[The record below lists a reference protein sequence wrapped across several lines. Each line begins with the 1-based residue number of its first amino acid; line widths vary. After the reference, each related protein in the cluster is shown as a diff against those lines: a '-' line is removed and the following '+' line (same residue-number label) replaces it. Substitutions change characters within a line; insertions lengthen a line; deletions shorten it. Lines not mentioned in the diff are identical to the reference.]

1 MVWGQLAQWSLQPCG
16 GTRALGRVSLL
27 AGPLKGLEVRQ
38 APPLAAQDYVWQR
51 GGEVALASGALGQ
64 WRCSL
69 TRAPPPSSSTPFP
82 DSQRPV
88 SRPHQDS
95 CLGLPLVM
103 LSPQALFKAQLLK
116 PRAWPASLQAP

>member
-1 MVWGQLAQWSLQPCG
+1 VVWGQLAQWSLQPCG

-27 AGPLKGLEVRQ
+27 AGPLEGLEVRQ

-51 GGEVALASGALGQ
+51 GGEVALASGAL
-64 WRCSL
+64 
-69 TRAPPPSSSTPFP
+69 RAPPPSSSTPFP

-103 LSPQALFKAQLLK
+103 LSP
-116 PRAWPASLQAP
+116 